1 MIGFSNRADD
11 PHRSAARAVARV
23 VTAASIVAIAALC
36 TAPSAYGQ
44 YKPLTFDE
52 VNALPAPAADFR
64 VAYGRDSSQFGELR
78 IPTGKG
84 PFPIIEIVHGGC
96 WLSQYDLGYTR
107 AMAAAFVKEGYAVWS
122 IEYRRVG
129 NAGGGFPGTFLDVAS
144 ATDKLRE
151 LARHHPLDTSRLVVV
166 GHSAGGQLAVW
177 LATRSKIAK
186 DSPFA
191 TRRPMHIGGVVSL
204 EGVMDMRAF
213 GAAPGSCNTS
223 VASVMGGT
231 PAEYSERYAQLS
243 PIELLPIGVPVRLLN
258 GFADRIVARE
268 QASSFAAKAHAAGD
282 DVSFTLLEREGHF
295 DVMSPFVPAW
305 AQVLGA
311 VRGAMPEPSVRGN
324 HIKRRQ

>member
-1 MIGFSNRADD
+1 MTGFSIRA
-11 PHRSAARAVARV
+11 RGTSSGATAARSLLVALS
-23 VTAASIVAIAALC
+23 AICIAA
-36 TAPSAYGQ
+36 PAYGQ

-52 VNALPAPAADFR
+52 VNALPAPAAEFR
-64 VAYGRDSSQFGELR
+64 IAYGSDSSQFGELR
-78 IPTGKG
+78 IPKGKG

-107 AMAAAFVKEGYAVWS
+107 AMAAAFVNEGFAVWS

-129 NAGGGFPGTFLDVAS
+129 NSGGGWPGTFLDVAS

-151 LARHHPLDTSRLVVV
+151 IARHHPVDTTRIVVV

-186 DSPFA
+186 GKPLY
-191 TRRPMHIGGVVSL
+191 TRKPMHIGGVVSL
-204 EGVMDMRAF
+204 EGVMDMREF
-213 GAAPGSCNTS
+213 GAGTSSCN
-223 VASVMGGT
+223 ASIARVMGGT
-231 PAEYSERYAQLS
+231 PAEVPERYAQLS

-268 QASSFAAKAHAAGD
+268 QASNFASKAHAAGD

-295 DVMSPFVPAW
+295 DVMSPLVPAW
-305 AQVLGA
+305 NHVLGA
-311 VRGAMPEPSVRGN
+311 VNGAMPEASKPRT
-324 HIKRRQ
+324 HIKRRK

>member
-1 MIGFSNRADD
+1 MIGFSSRVDGACGGAAAALAI
-11 PHRSAARAVARV
+11 RVALVAFSALC
-23 VTAASIVAIAALC
+23 IAAP
-36 TAPSAYGQ
+36 AHGQ

-64 VAYGRDSSQFGELR
+64 VAYGPDSSQFGELR
-78 IPTGKG
+78 IPQGKG

-107 AMAAAFVKEGYAVWS
+107 AMAAAFVNEGYAVWS

-129 NAGGGFPGTFLDVAS
+129 NPGGGWPGTFLDVAS

-151 LARHHPLDTSRLVVV
+151 LARYHPLDTTRLVVV
-166 GHSAGGQLAVW
+166 GHSEGGQLAVW
-177 LATRSKIAK
+177 LATRSRILKGSSLSGASSTK
-186 DSPFA
+186 PL
-191 TRRPMHIGGVVSL
+191 HVGGVVSL

-213 GAAPGSCNTS
+213 GEGPSSCNAA
-223 VASVMGGT
+223 VARVLGGT
-231 PAEYSERYAQLS
+231 SAEHPERYAELS
-243 PIELLPIGVPVRLLN
+243 PIELLPIGVPIRLLN

-268 QASSFAAKAHAAGD
+268 QASSFAAKAHAVGD
-282 DVSFTLLEREGHF
+282 DVSYALLEREGHF

-305 AQVLGA
+305 AQVIGA
-311 VRGAMPEPSVRGN
+311 IRGVMPDAGMPGS